1 RRSSGRVKAQGDNY
15 QYYDREGN
23 LYKEHQADRLNKY
36 ATLLI
41 MGDERGSDGAKLLSP
56 LTMQMT
62 EQDTVMRLTGSWDT
76 LGIVA
81 KNVSFKLSYQFLS
94 WMQIDNGDGSTPQYI
109 SEHDAVEA
117 FVQMRCKIEEVNL
130 FVTIS
135 EHIDGITTSKTRP
148 PFANVTDQALILNE
162 AEIENASDDILEDA
176 WLDFAMFETP
186 LTCPQQK
193 NDGTNVAATCSSF
206 SNNGVG
212 GGNGESSRAVRRR
225 LFEDPMEANNAAI
238 GRDGQTETQADPIE
252 SPTTAEPSG
261 VAQQSSLY
269 TWTRFQDLLHDLLND
284 ESTEPVLFARD
295 AAPVIDSGEVD
306 G

>member
-1 RRSSGRVKAQGDNY
+1 
-15 QYYDREGN
+15 
-23 LYKEHQADRLNKY
+23 
-36 ATLLI
+36 
-41 MGDERGSDGAKLLSP
+41 
-56 LTMQMT
+56 
-62 EQDTVMRLTGSWDT
+62 
-76 LGIVA
+76 
-81 KNVSFKLSYQFLS
+81 
-94 WMQIDNGDGSTPQYI
+94 
-109 SEHDAVEA
+109 
-117 FVQMRCKIEEVNL
+117 
-130 FVTIS
+130 
-135 EHIDGITTSKTRP
+135 
-148 PFANVTDQALILNE
+148 
-162 AEIENASDDILEDA
+162 
-176 WLDFAMFETP
+176 MFETP

-193 NDGTNVAATCSSF
+193 NDVGGSFVVQRSQTIPYSQSGIVIREPIIRLVSPQTEARCKGKEKAVATEGNKCGRDVQFLLPETST
-206 SNNGVG
+206 NNGVG

-306 G
+306 GIDAALEAIPYEGDNLFVGQ

>member
-1 RRSSGRVKAQGDNY
+1 MVK
-15 QYYDREGN
+15 
-23 LYKEHQADRLNKY
+23 
-36 ATLLI
+36 
-41 MGDERGSDGAKLLSP
+41 
-56 LTMQMT
+56 
-62 EQDTVMRLTGSWDT
+62 DT

-193 NDGTNVAATCSSF
+193 NDVGGSFVVQRSQTIPYSQSGIVIREPIIRLVSPQTEARCKGKEKAVATEGNKCGRDVQFLLPETST
-206 SNNGVG
+206 NNGVG